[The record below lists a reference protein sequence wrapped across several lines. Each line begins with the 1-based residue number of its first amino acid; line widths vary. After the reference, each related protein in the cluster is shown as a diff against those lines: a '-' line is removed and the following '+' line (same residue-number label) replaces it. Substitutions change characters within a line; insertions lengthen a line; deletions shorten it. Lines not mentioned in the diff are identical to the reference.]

1 MSAAMNVEVDD
12 DDDGGDDEEA
22 TTLLML
28 AMLRCGNEVVVGGAM
43 NACAKE
49 YIPMVMTSWKI
60 G

>member
-12 DDDGGDDEEA
+12 DDGDGDDEEA
-22 TTLLML
+22 KTLLVI
-28 AMLRCGNEVVVGGAM
+28 AMLRCGVVVVGAM

>member
-1 MSAAMNVEVDD
+1 MNVEVDD
-12 DDDGGDDEEA
+12 DDGDGDDEVV
-22 TTLLML
+22 TTLLVI
-28 AMLRCGNEVVVGGAM
+28 AMLRCRNGVVVDGAT